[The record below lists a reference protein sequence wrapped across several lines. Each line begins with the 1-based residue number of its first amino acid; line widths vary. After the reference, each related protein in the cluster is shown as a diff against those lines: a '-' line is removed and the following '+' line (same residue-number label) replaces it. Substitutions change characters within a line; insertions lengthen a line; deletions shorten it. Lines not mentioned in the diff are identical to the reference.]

1 MTWYLYVLLAIV
13 GWTLANVLDNYVIDT
28 EVKSVRF
35 VSAVFNIFM
44 FGIFLILAPLVVNV
58 WVPWEIILWS
68 MVAGLVYTAGIYLY
82 YLVMQKEDVTAF
94 APILATE
101 PIFVSVISFFLFQQK
116 LLLIQYLGIAV
127 VLIGVYIISHQKNF
141 YKKLSP
147 RIVALSVLSV
157 FMFASRNL
165 IFEYTTIDFH
175 VLVSMF
181 WMSVVGMIVSLIKIM
196 SLKNNWPKITGRPY
210 RHLFVSAVLS
220 GLALLAFIEAIAIG
234 KVAAVSALGA
244 IKPMA
249 VFLIVFTLSKLK
261 FKLVNDRFD
270 RATLP
275 KKIFATGLIVIGGV
289 LVVI

>member
-1 MTWYLYVLLAIV
+1 MTWYLYILLAIV

-28 EVKSVRF
+28 EIKSVRF

-44 FGIFLILAPLVVNV
+44 FGFFLILAPLVVNI
-58 WVPWEIILWS
+58 WVPWSIIIWS
-68 MVAGLVYTAGIYLY
+68 MIAGLVYTTGIYLY
-82 YLVMQKEDVTAF
+82 FLVMQKEDVTAF

-127 VLIGVYIISHQKNF
+127 VLIGVYIISHQKEL
-141 YKKLSP
+141 YKKLTS

-157 FMFASRNL
+157 FLFASRNL
-165 IFEYTTIDFH
+165 IFEYTTTDFH

-181 WMSVVGMIVSLIKIM
+181 WMSVVGILISIFKLT
-196 SLKNNWPKITGRPY
+196 SLKNRWPKIKGKPY
-210 RHLFVSAVLS
+210 QHLLASAMLS
-220 GLALLAFIEAIAIG
+220 ALALLAFVKAIAIG